1 VIPLRIS
8 VHQVKDWV
16 KELHAIVGAGI
27 ILVIAGNKADLER
40 SRVVKTETADAYV
53 GGLARFFPSLTRPWP
68 VLTAYRYAK
77 TVGASHFLTSA
88 KANKGI
94 DSVFNDIATSTRSSE
109 FFSFS
114 PRCSGVTPPLLLAV
128 LYRNPCESGPGRCC

>member
-53 GGLARFFPSLTRPWP
+53 AVLARFFSFADPSVAR
-68 VLTAYRYAK
+68 
-77 TVGASHFLTSA
+77 FD
-88 KANKGI
+88 GI
-94 DSVFNDIATSTRSSE
+94 QVRENSRCVTFSDIRQSKQ
-109 FFSFS
+109 
-114 PRCSGVTPPLLLAV
+114 GD
-128 LYRNPCESGPGRCC
+128 